1 MAKDQGG
8 HRKLGD
14 SISRPLRCSGFHVL
28 SPQGPTDSPRGRD
41 DSLANEELSFEGPVR
56 SRAIAL
62 SKGSAASSAPFI
74 PPITA
79 IFLGLF
85 EQSLQVSLRYVK
97 PCNKT
102 CGAYFLENP
111 LVEPGR
117 ERRIGRRP
125 LSLEAAWLPLSVLSH
140 CFQVWPGN
148 FVRIRPF
155 AEKARIA
162 PRPALSIGSGAEI
175 TASTETPG
183 SNIASRSPL

>member
-85 EQSLQVSLRYVK
+85 AQILQVSLRHVK

-102 CGAYFLENP
+102 CRTFLLENP

-117 ERRIGRRP
+117 ERRMRRRP
-125 LSLEAAWLPLSVLSH
+125 RDRLAASVRSVSLLPGMAWEF
-140 CFQVWPGN
+140 C
-148 FVRIRPF
+148 
-155 AEKARIA
+155 ADKALR
-162 PRPALSIGSGAEI
+162 RKGEDC
-175 TASTETPG
+175 
-183 SNIASRSPL
+183 SPPCPIHWFWCRDHR